1 MNGNKCHPVNVTINE
16 CHPVKYVVSTK
27 KNDFQQKK

>member
-27 KNDFQQKK
+27 KNDFQQKE

>member
-16 CHPVKYVVSTK
+16 CHPVKYVVPTK
-27 KNDFQQKK
+27 KNDFQQKE

>member
-1 MNGNKCHPVNVTINE
+1 MHPVNVTINE

-27 KNDFQQKK
+27 KNDFQQKE